1 MLTSEEFKTKL
12 NEVLENA
19 SDPGKV
25 SLILNELHTNYGE
38 VMTEQSTLANAAA
51 ELKEFNASLVK
62 SNGELFRQVGL
73 IKEEP
78 EKKEDDPR
86 NQNDSRAK
94 EEDKNDLKNIDE
106 VMEKLLPTW
115 GVK

>member
-1 MLTSEEFKTKL
+1 MLNAEEFKTKL

-38 VMTEQSTLANAAA
+38 VMQEHTTLAATAA

-78 EKKEDDPR
+78 EQTKDEP
-86 NQNDSRAK
+86 K
-94 EEDKNDLKNIDE
+94 EEPLQNKIED
-106 VMEKLLPTW
+106 VMERLLPVW
-115 GVK
+115 K

>member
-1 MLTSEEFKTKL
+1 MLTNEEFKAKL

-62 SNGELFRQVGL
+62 SNVELFRQVGL

-86 NQNDSRAK
+86 NQNDSRTK
-94 EEDKNDLKNIDE
+94 EEDKNALKNIDE

>member
-1 MLTSEEFKTKL
+1 MLTSEEFKAKL

-78 EKKEDDPR
+78 EKK
-86 NQNDSRAK
+86 DSRAK

>member
-38 VMTEQSTLANAAA
+38 VMTEQSTLTNAEA
-51 ELKEFNASLVK
+51 ELKEFNASMVK

-78 EKKEDDPR
+78 EKKEEEKKDDVTELP
-86 NQNDSRAK
+86 S
-94 EEDKNDLKNIDE
+94 IDD
-106 VMEKLLPTW
+106 VMEKILPTW